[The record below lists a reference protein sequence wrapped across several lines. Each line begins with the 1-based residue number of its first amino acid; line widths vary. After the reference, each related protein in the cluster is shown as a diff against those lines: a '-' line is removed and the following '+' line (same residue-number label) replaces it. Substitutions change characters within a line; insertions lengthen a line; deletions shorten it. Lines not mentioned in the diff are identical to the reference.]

1 MYQAAELE
9 AEGTWLPSEVDGKV
23 ACQSCLLPELHT
35 NMCPDM
41 VA

>member
-9 AEGTWLPSEVDGKV
+9 VEGPSFLVEVDGKV
-23 ACQSCLLPELHT
+23 ACQSGPLLELHT
-35 NMCPDM
+35 NVFPDM

>member
-9 AEGTWLPSEVDGKV
+9 VEGPSFPAEVDGKV
-23 ACQSCLLPELHT
+23 ACQSGPLLELHT
-35 NMCPDM
+35 NVFPDM